1 MEVNNLLSTELPF
14 LYLSD
19 ETFHSFLSVPTHTN
33 AVIHKDFEFDPFK
46 VDYCKYN
53 QDLDVNEFYMCN
65 RSTVVPKSEY
75 IFLDNISYL
84 KTNAL
89 TISNVNIRSIPK
101 NLQCFREIILDIS
114 HINFT
119 GPYPGGVGGVVRP
132 PPLLLKG
139 PNSHS
144 QDENWGT
151 FFIVPF
157 LRNVEFPL

>member
-53 QDLDVNEFYMCN
+53 QDLDVNEFYMRN
-65 RSTVVPKSEY
+65 RSTIVPKSEY

-119 GPYPGGVGGVVRP
+119 GPYPGGVGGSFDTP
-132 PPLLLKG
+132 
-139 PNSHS
+139 
-144 QDENWGT
+144 T
-151 FFIVPF
+151 PF
-157 LRNVEFPL
+157 C